1 MSSTAGGSALGEGS
15 KEQSVETDKPLWLH
29 VTKLGKTFEGGGN
42 VSFKCNYC
50 GGTYKGSYS
59 RVKAH
64 LLKIAGHGIKMCP
77 KITTSQLTEINR
89 QVDEAECRIKRA
101 LPKEIPLPSTHGS
114 SHASSSSVR
123 VDHSLS
129 FRSEGYQTKKR
140 KGVASSPLE
149 KAFSLQQREELDG
162 EIARMFFS
170 AGLPF
175 NLARNPYYKNAF
187 SFACNNNL
195 AGYVPPGYNA
205 LRSKLLERE
214 RAHIETLLEPT
225 KGVWK
230 EKGVSLVCDGW
241 TDPQRR
247 PLINFMAITE
257 NYPMFIKAVNCE
269 GEYKDKFF
277 IANLIKE
284 VIVMI
289 GPSNIVQV
297 ITDNAPVCRAA
308 GLLVEQSYPHI
319 FWTPCVVHTLN
330 LALKNICAAKNTEA
344 NEIIYA
350 ECHWI
355 TVVADDAVLIRNFI
369 MNHSM
374 RLSMFNDF
382 SHLRMLAVAE
392 THFASVIIMLR
403 RFKQIKNA
411 LQSMVIS
418 EKWSCYREDD
428 VGKAR
433 YVKEKIL
440 DDLWWDNVDYILDF
454 TDPIYDML
462 READTDKSCLHL
474 IYEMWDSMLAKVKE
488 IIYRHERKSND
499 EDSNFWSV
507 VYTIL
512 S

>member
-114 SHASSSSVR
+114 SHASS
-123 VDHSLS
+123 
-129 FRSEGYQTKKR
+129 SEGYQTKKR

-308 GLLVEQSYPHI
+308 G
-319 FWTPCVVHTLN
+319 F
-330 LALKNICAAKNTEA
+330 
-344 NEIIYA
+344 
-350 ECHWI
+350 HWI

-512 S
+512 EDRWSKSNTPLHCLAHSLNPRYIHIHLLN